1 MPIDPAPVIADA
13 LDKRAS
19 KPKKQKKERKAK
31 KPRIP
36 KLHRPKKESTK
47 TITTRLYKT
56 WAAIVHAYYNDRC
69 AICGKENSK
78 EAPLNAHHIMPR
90 QMFSGLRFS
99 PQNGIALCPKCH
111 KMGKWSAHKGGIWFA
126 EWLRTHAPE
135 KYEYCLKWA
144 NEEFDC
150 KDRMRLYVKEEDLH
164 ERYADAIAPIG
175 RYKVV
180 AYDKKGNKVEAVV
193 KAYNNRAAE
202 FVFWNRW
209 PGGHEE
215 GYEKLKGIYKTEE
228 VKGPAPTWE
237 DERNEKFHQ
246 ELMDIYNGK
255 GN

>member
-1 MPIDPAPVIADA
+1 MPLDPAPVIAEA
-13 LDKRAS
+13 LDNRDLVRLRTKQT
-19 KPKKQKKERKAK
+19 KKTRKTSKAK

-56 WAAIVHAYYNDRC
+56 WAAIVHAYYNNHC
-69 AICGKENSK
+69 AICGKEHSK

-90 QMFSGLRFS
+90 QMFSGLRFA
-99 PQNGIALCPKCH
+99 PENGIALCPKCH

-144 NEEFDC
+144 HEELDC

-164 ERYADAIAPIG
+164 DRYEDAIAPINWY
-175 RYKVV
+175 RVV
-180 AYDKKGNKVEAVV
+180 AYDKKGNKVESVI

-202 FVFWNRW
+202 YVFWNRW
-209 PGGHEE
+209 PGGYD
-215 GYEKLKGIYKTEE
+215 GYEKLKGIHKTEE
-228 VKGPAPTWE
+228 VYAE
-237 DERNEKFHQ
+237 MDDEESNDAAR
-246 ELMDIYNGK
+246 
-255 GN
+255 